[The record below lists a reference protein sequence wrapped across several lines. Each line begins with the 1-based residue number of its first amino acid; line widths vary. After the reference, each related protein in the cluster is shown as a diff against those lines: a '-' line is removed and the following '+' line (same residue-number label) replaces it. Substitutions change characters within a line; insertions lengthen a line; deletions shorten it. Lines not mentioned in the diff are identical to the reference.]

1 MLVTLLVFATGF
13 SLYIAHRWAL
23 VSPSKTTYERAP
35 ASVLIVYPAMD
46 GVFQR
51 AVVALADFLQSSGTC
66 NVAIDVWQRESL
78 AELGPLRWLHTL
90 AETSNRVLVVL
101 PGRATD
107 CDESVGR
114 LLAPSQMGHTVPAS
128 AYELY
133 PLALK
138 MPGKSKLW
146 VVHLG
151 KVTAKSSMPVELR
164 GCRSF
169 ALLKDLQKLLHDLC
183 PERKAARGPWLKCWV
198 GGGWQ
203 NSDKALGKLNEVVQ
217 QLERYGVIEQ
227 PNMV

>member
-1 MLVTLLVFATGF
+1 MCFVSCLRWLCFNDFYGLPPFSF
-13 SLYIAHRWAL
+13 SLDISHRWAL

-107 CDESVGR
+107 CGTSGFINVNI
-114 LLAPSQMGHTVPAS
+114 Q
-128 AYELY
+128 
-133 PLALK
+133 
-138 MPGKSKLW
+138 
-146 VVHLG
+146 
-151 KVTAKSSMPVELR
+151 
-164 GCRSF
+164 
-169 ALLKDLQKLLHDLC
+169 
-183 PERKAARGPWLKCWV
+183 
-198 GGGWQ
+198 
-203 NSDKALGKLNEVVQ
+203 
-217 QLERYGVIEQ
+217 
-227 PNMV
+227 